1 MRIKLGSSVDVAE
14 NLTFSLGYSLCSE
27 LVSQMLVHEQKN
39 HQRPSDK
46 QCEAN
51 GKAFLDLV
59 AIGMKLCGTITSRN
73 PKNTM
78 EWHRSFRPVTTQF
91 KSLHLASKV
100 MCKVF
105 WESTLIFILKR

>member
-14 NLTFSLGYSLCSE
+14 NLTFSLGYSLFSE

-73 PKNTM
+73 PKIRWNGTGHFAQQLHNSSRRT
-78 EWHRSFRPVTTQF
+78 WQA
-91 KSLHLASKV
+91 KSCARYSGNQL
-100 MCKVF
+100 
-105 WESTLIFILKR
+105 